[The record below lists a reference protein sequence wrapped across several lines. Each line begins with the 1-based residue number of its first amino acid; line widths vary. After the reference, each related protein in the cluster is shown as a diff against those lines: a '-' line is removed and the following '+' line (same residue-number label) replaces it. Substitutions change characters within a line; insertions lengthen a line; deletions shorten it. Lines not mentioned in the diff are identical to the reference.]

1 MIGTGARKKMFGVEN
16 QRSAMRGKA
25 SGVHRLTAAM
35 KARTTKRRTVA
46 WLRDDAASRPSV
58 FHSSQVAP
66 SSA

>member
-1 MIGTGARKKMFGVEN
+1 MLGSEN

-35 KARTTKRRTVA
+35 KASTTMISPFAWARASAATV
-46 WLRDDAASRPSV
+46 PSV
-58 FHSSQVAP
+58 LSTSQVAP